1 MEGFRVSHCGTE
13 YNINRDSFEEW
24 HPKYSV
30 MFEDS
35 ISNVLI
41 LNNDFDSTSV
51 KTFINFSQRK
61 DLTIEEMNFLGMIF
75 TLLGDTIITIAAQQ
89 SWQES
94 LEPLIK

>member
-1 MEGFRVSHCGTE
+1 MKPCELTAAVTAAA
-13 YNINRDSFEEW
+13 NL
-24 HPKYSV
+24 
-30 MFEDS
+30 
-35 ISNVLI
+35 IS
-41 LNNDFDSTSV
+41 
-51 KTFINFSQRK
+51 K